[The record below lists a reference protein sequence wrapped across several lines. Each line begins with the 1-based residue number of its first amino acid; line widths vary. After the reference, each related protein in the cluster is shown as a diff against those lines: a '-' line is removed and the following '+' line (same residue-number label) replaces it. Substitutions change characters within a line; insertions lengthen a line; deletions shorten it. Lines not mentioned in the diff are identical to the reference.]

1 MQKHFQYPELALE
14 MGINGK
20 VFVMFDVDREGLI
33 TKIRTRGPHQLLEKE
48 AARIVSLLPK
58 MTPGKQRGKP
68 VRVPY
73 ALPINFQLID

>member
-1 MQKHFQYPELALE
+1 
-14 MGINGK
+14 INK
-20 VFVMFDVDREGLI
+20 QGLVSG
-33 TKIRTRGPHQLLEKE
+33 IRTRGPDKLLEKE

-58 MTPGKQRGKP
+58 MIPGKQRGKA